1 MRKMTKMPKCEIC
14 KENEAEWAMQYIAN
28 DDAYDECP
36 ECGIQVRVVI
46 EWREAV
52 EA

>member
-1 MRKMTKMPKCEIC
+1 
-14 KENEAEWAMQYIAN
+14 MQYIAN

-36 ECGIQVRVVI
+36 MSGGIQVRVVI

-52 EA
+52 RE